1 MSRTS
6 ETVVRNP
13 LPSLSRQK
21 TYIVENADILDMD
34 TKKAILCTVMMEVGK
49 ERAIRDNV
57 NKEGTAPSGGETV
70 PIVSE
75 NLTARE
81 LSINLDNIE
90 SAEVILHIYNSVYNR
105 RAALDEPAT
114 H

>member
-6 ETVVRNP
+6 ETVVRQP
-13 LPSLSRQK
+13 PPSLSRQK

-49 ERAIRDNV
+49 ERAIRNTSNAV
-57 NKEGTAPSGGETV
+57 PPESETV

-75 NLTARE
+75 NLATRE

-105 RAALDEPAT
+105 RAALDEPVT
-114 H
+114 R